1 MLSGLF
7 RSRASTHPAPHV
19 PRVPEGT
26 RVYAIG
32 DIHGRLDLLKDLE
45 YLIGEHAQKA
55 PVARQCIVYLGDYV
69 DRGMQSK
76 EVIDHLLDGPPAGFE
91 AVYLKG
97 NHEEF
102 LLHFLDDVRIGPSWI
117 ANGGGATLYS
127 YGAHSPEQGNEQDR
141 LNNLRLQLRELVS
154 ERHLEFM
161 RGLALF
167 HVEGD
172 YYFVHA
178 GVRPD
183 VALEQQRAEDM
194 LWIRRQFLE
203 DLRDYGKIIV
213 HGHTIADAPVI
224 RPNRIGID
232 TGAYMSGVL
241 TCLVLEGT
249 GREFL
254 HTGF

>member
-1 MLSGLF
+1 MGLF
-7 RSRASTHPAPHV
+7 GSSQKREHRPAVTEPAV
-19 PRVPEGT
+19 PAGT

-45 YLIGEHAQKA
+45 YLIGEHAHKA
-55 PVARQCIVYLGDYV
+55 PVARKCIVYLGDYV

-76 EVIDHLLDGPPAGFE
+76 EVIDHLLEGPPAGFE

-102 LLHFLDDVRIGPSWI
+102 LLHFLEDVRIGPSWI

-127 YGAHSPEQGNEQDR
+127 YGARSPEQGNEQDR
-141 LNNLRLQLRELVS
+141 LSNLRVQLLELLPPS
-154 ERHLEFM
+154 HFDFM
-161 RGLALF
+161 SNLPLS

-178 GVRPD
+178 GVRPG
-183 VALEQQRAEDM
+183 VPLGEQRAEDM
-194 LWIRRQFLE
+194 LWIRHLFL
-203 DLRDYGKIIV
+203 DDTRDYGKIVV
-213 HGHTIADAPVI
+213 HGHTITDAPVVL
-224 RPNRIGID
+224 PNRIGID
-232 TGAYMSGVL
+232 TGAYASGVL

-249 GREFL
+249 ARDFI
-254 HTGF
+254 HTGY

>member
-7 RSRASTHPAPHV
+7 RSRASAPAAPHL

-32 DIHGRLDLLKDLE
+32 DIHGRLDLLKDLH
-45 YLIGEHAQKA
+45 YLIGEHAHAA
-55 PVARQCIVYLGDYV
+55 PIARKCIVYVGDYV

-76 EVIDHLLDGPPAGFE
+76 EVIDLLLEGPPAGFE

-97 NHEEF
+97 NHEAF
-102 LLHFLDDVRIGPSWI
+102 LLHFLDDVRIGPSWV

-127 YGAHSPEQGNEQDR
+127 YGARSPEHGNEQDR
-141 LNNLRLQLRELVS
+141 LNHLRAELREHLPES
-154 ERHLEFM
+154 HLEFM
-161 RGLALF
+161 RGLALS

-183 VALEQQRAEDM
+183 VALDQQKEADM
-194 LWIRRQFLE
+194 LWIRSMFL
-203 DLRDYGKIIV
+203 DDPRDYGKIVV
-213 HGHTIADAPVI
+213 HGHTITDAPVV

-232 TGAYMSGVL
+232 TGAYASGVL
-241 TCLVLEGT
+241 TCLVLEGAA
-249 GREFL
+249 RDFL
-254 HTGF
+254 HTGI